1 MSGDNEERGAGM
13 IVIKCPFCGK
23 TYANIKPALIGQSTR
38 CKACQ
43 TKFVIDISETFAP
56 NNSSQDHPGSISK
69 NKRQVEKTIDDEF
82 IEFAD
87 SWLGGDQATDSE
99 AIDKVPAIPPRIK
112 EDLYE
117 LLTEPKSEKPPALKP
132 MKPKTQLPK
141 RNDDS
146 RLGRMPQMGSSRDF
160 EPQQSFTRTENFTRP
175 PELDPIERNEFDF
188 EEDECQ
194 VRPWTRGYARF
205 IDTSLYWALVTVVM
219 ILSGTIIGPLI
230 ILIWLFAFPFY
241 MVYEALCITYYA
253 TTPGKQI
260 FGITVL
266 DAQGNNL
273 DFPTSM
279 NRAFRVF
286 YYGFGCGVPGISLF
300 TANSA
305 LKRII
310 REGITSWDEALD
322 IQYIHK
328 EMSFGRRLG
337 AFICLF
343 ITFGIDVGLRIATQS
358 DPTPIVE
365 PVSVTP
371 RNEIVTER
379 SEPVV
384 PITPKPENVIP
395 PKVVNDPIVNKT
407 ETVKTIKPLKKDDVK
422 GVLESDD
429 RDVQKGVANVLY
441 LYKSGSVTEDLED
454 KIYNQALL
462 ETSNGNVS
470 SSVVAGMCEIRG
482 AGTVRNLKTGEAK
495 LIKAADGGDTLAMS
509 LLGRLYYVGDSLEVN
524 EVESRKWYKK
534 GAELNDVICKIRYG
548 YFLVEGIGGPEDQV
562 EGLKILIE
570 SANKKESL
578 GMYYL
583 GMSYLKDQDKTND
596 NQIEDL
602 LESSAKSGIISAM
615 TLLSKVYFNGRL
627 GEKDPGKAVEWLRN
641 AAEQEDAESQEEL
654 GDLLFIG
661 NKGVAKNLTEA
672 KKWLEKAGV
681 NGRSGA
687 YISLGIMAIDL
698 EGIEKAKSYWNQ
710 AVAMGDHDGTA
721 LIGQTLMKDA
731 ANQNEI
737 SVALNI
743 LEKSAKNGS
752 MLGHVEL
759 ARYYAY
765 GKKINDRQGASQVVG
780 LNPPKAFVICKFAA
794 EKEYINAIQ
803 LLADFYSDGIG
814 TGQNK
819 AIAQQLRTKAAK
831 ARNEQDNE

>member
-1 MSGDNEERGAGM
+1 M
-13 IVIKCPFCGK
+13 IVIKCPSCGK
-23 TYANIKPALIGQSTR
+23 TYANVKPALIGQSTR

-56 NNSSQDHPGSISK
+56 NNPSHDHLGSISK

-87 SWLGGDQATDSE
+87 AWLGGDQEADSE

-175 PELDPIERNEFDF
+175 PEIDPIEQNEFDF

-205 IDTSLYWALVTVVM
+205 IDTSIYWSLVTVVM
-219 ILSGTIIGPLI
+219 MISATIIGPLI
-230 ILIWLFAFPFY
+230 ILIWLIAFPFY
-241 MVYEALCITYYA
+241 MVYEALCITSYA
-253 TTPGKQI
+253 TTPGKHI
-260 FGITVL
+260 FGIMVI
-266 DAQGNNL
+266 DADGNNL
-273 DFPTSM
+273 DFETSLK
-279 NRAFRVF
+279 RAFRVF
-286 YYGFGCGVPGISLF
+286 FYGFACGFPGISLL

-305 LKRII
+305 MKRITK
-310 REGITSWDEALD
+310 EGITSWDEALN

-343 ITFGIDVGLRIATQS
+343 ITFGIDVGLRIATES

-365 PVSVTP
+365 PVSVTQ
-371 RNEIVTER
+371 RNEIVTEK
-379 SEPVV
+379 SKPVV
-384 PITPKPENVIP
+384 TITPKPENVVP

-422 GVLESDD
+422 GVLESND

-482 AGTVRNLKTGEAK
+482 AGTVRNLKTGLAK

-534 GAELNDVICKIRYG
+534 GAESNDVICKIRYG

-570 SANKKESL
+570 SANKKDSL

-583 GMSYLKDQDKTND
+583 GMIYLKDQDKTND
-596 NQIEDL
+596 SQIEDL
-602 LESSAKSGIISAM
+602 LDSSAKSGMISAM
-615 TLLSKVYFNGRL
+615 TVLSKVYLNGRL

-687 YISLGIMAIDL
+687 YISLGMMAIDL

-743 LEKSAKNGS
+743 LEKSAMNGS

>member
-1 MSGDNEERGAGM
+1 M
-13 IVIKCPFCGK
+13 IVIKCPSCGK
-23 TYANIKPALIGQSTR
+23 TYANVKPALIGQSTR

-87 SWLGGDQATDSE
+87 AWLGGDQATDSE

-141 RNDDS
+141 RKDDS
-146 RLGRMPQMGSSRDF
+146 RLGRMPQMGSSRGF
-160 EPQQSFTRTENFTRP
+160 ETQQSFTRKENFTRP
-175 PELDPIERNEFDF
+175 PEIDPIEQNEFDF

-219 ILSGTIIGPLI
+219 ILSATIIGPLI
-230 ILIWLFAFPFY
+230 ILIWLIAFPFY
-241 MVYEALCITYYA
+241 MVYEAFCITSYA
-253 TTPGKQI
+253 TTPGKHI
-260 FGITVL
+260 FGIMVI
-266 DAQGNNL
+266 DADGNNL
-273 DFPTSM
+273 DFETSLK
-279 NRAFRVF
+279 RAFRVF
-286 YYGFGCGVPGISLF
+286 FYGFACGFPGISLL

-305 LKRII
+305 MKRITK
-310 REGITSWDEALD
+310 EGITSWDEALN

-343 ITFGIDVGLRIATQS
+343 ITFGIDVGLRIATKS

-365 PVSVTP
+365 PVSVNQ
-371 RNEIVTER
+371 RNEIVPEK

-384 PITPKPENVIP
+384 TIKPKPENVIP
-395 PKVVNDPIVNKT
+395 PKVLIDPIVPEKSAPRQKQDPIMKN
-407 ETVKTIKPLKKDDVK
+407 TVKGII
-422 GVLESDD
+422 ESDD
-429 RDVQKGVANVLY
+429 KDVQKGVANVLY

-548 YFLVEGIGGPEDQV
+548 YFLVEGIGGPEDQI

-570 SANKKESL
+570 SANKKDSL

-583 GMSYLKDQDKTND
+583 GMIYLKDQDKTND
-596 NQIEDL
+596 SQIEDL
-602 LESSAKSGIISAM
+602 LDSSAKSGIISAM
-615 TLLSKVYFNGRL
+615 RLLSKIYLNGRL
-627 GEKDPGKAVEWLRN
+627 GDKDPGKSVEWLRN

-687 YISLGIMAIDL
+687 YISLGMMAIDL

-731 ANQNEI
+731 TNQNEI

-743 LEKSAKNGS
+743 LEKSAMNGS

-780 LNPPKAFVICKFAA
+780 LNPPTAFVICKFAA
-794 EKEYINAIQ
+794 EKEYMNAIQ